1 MVSALVSGLSDL
13 GLSLAWDIG
22 LCSCTL
28 FSHSAALIPGV
39 QMGTSRFNA
48 GGSPATDQHPIQERV
63 EKPIIASYYGNQDK
77 LQHDRPLGSHVE
89 TEIR

>member
-1 MVSALVSGLSDL
+1 MTDRTCLASETLKSAQNFTLKKKIVELELWEDGPPMVSALVSGLSDL

-48 GGSPATDQHPIQERV
+48 GGSPATD
-63 EKPIIASYYGNQDK
+63 
-77 LQHDRPLGSHVE
+77 
-89 TEIR
+89 